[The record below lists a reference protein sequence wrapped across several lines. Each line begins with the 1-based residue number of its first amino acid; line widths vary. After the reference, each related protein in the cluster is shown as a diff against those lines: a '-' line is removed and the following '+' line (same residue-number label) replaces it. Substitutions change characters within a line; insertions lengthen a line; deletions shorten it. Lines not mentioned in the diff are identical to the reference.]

1 MGYPGVYDRWFFV
14 LVNRLK
20 GIKMNIKKSVKDPQG
35 FGDFITIV
43 FLLLLAGIIFS
54 LF

>member
-1 MGYPGVYDRWFFV
+1 MGYPCIYDRWYFI
-14 LVNRLK
+14 LVDCLK
-20 GIKMNIKKSVKDPQG
+20 GIKMHIKKSIKDPQG